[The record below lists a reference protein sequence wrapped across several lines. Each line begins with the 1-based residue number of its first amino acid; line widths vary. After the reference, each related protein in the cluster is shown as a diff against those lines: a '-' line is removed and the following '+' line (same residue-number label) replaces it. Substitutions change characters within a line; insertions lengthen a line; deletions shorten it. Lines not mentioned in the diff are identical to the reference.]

1 MKETY
6 EDRKPARQTQP
17 AAQIEIVT
25 ECKKQRVKFTHT
37 ARHRQTVKIKERERE
52 RERGMIYF

>member
-1 MKETY
+1 MKEIY

-25 ECKKQRVKFTHT
+25 ECKKQSETHT
-37 ARHRQTVKIKERERE
+37 YSKTQTNSQIQRQRERERE
-52 RERGMIYF
+52 REREG